1 MSQVTT
7 PVLPSQ
13 HDTEMAR
20 ALNTKLNSKVVPDV
34 SVRDLPD
41 SVLLLVREIL
51 AQVAMGNAV
60 SLSALPREFTTQQAA
75 SVLGV
80 SRPFV
85 IKLLEQGEL
94 AYRKVGSHRRIA
106 LEEVLAHQE
115 RSKVNR
121 FAALDALIADAQ
133 ELGMGY

>member
-20 ALNTKLNSKVVPDV
+20 ALNTKLNSKVAPDV

-60 SLSALPREFTTQQAA
+60 SLSALPRELTTQQAA

-115 RSKVNR
+115 RTKVNR

>member
-1 MSQVTT
+1 MTQVTT
-7 PVLPSQ
+7 PILPSL
-13 HDTEMAR
+13 HDAEMAK
-20 ALNTKLNSKVVPDV
+20 ALNTKFNSKKTPNV
-34 SVRDLPD
+34 SVKELPD
-41 SVLLLVREIL
+41 SVLLLVKEIL

-60 SLSALPREFTTQQAA
+60 SLSAMPRELTTQQAA
-75 SVLGV
+75 TVLGV

-106 LEEVLAHQE
+106 FEEVLAYQE

-121 FAALDALIADAQ
+121 FASLDALIADAQ

>member
-1 MSQVTT
+1 MTQVTT
-7 PVLPSQ
+7 PILPSL
-13 HDTEMAR
+13 HDAELAK
-20 ALNTKLNSKVVPDV
+20 ALNAKLNSKKIPNVLVKE
-34 SVRDLPD
+34 LPD
-41 SVLLLVREIL
+41 SVLLLVKEIL
-51 AQVAMGNAV
+51 AQVALGNAV
-60 SLSALPREFTTQQAA
+60 SLSAMPRELTTQQAA
-75 SVLGV
+75 TVLGV

-106 LEEVLAHQE
+106 FEEVLAYQE

-121 FAALDALIADAQ
+121 FATIDALIADAQ

>member
-13 HDTEMAR
+13 HDAEMAR
-20 ALNTKLNSKVVPDV
+20 ALNTKLNSKVAPDV

-60 SLSALPREFTTQQAA
+60 SLSALPRELTTQQAA

>member
-1 MSQVTT
+1 MTQVTT
-7 PVLPSQ
+7 PILPSL
-13 HDTEMAR
+13 HDAELAKT
-20 ALNTKLNSKVVPDV
+20 LNTKLNSKKIPNV
-34 SVRDLPD
+34 SFKELPD
-41 SVLLLVREIL
+41 SVLLMVKEIL
-51 AQVAMGNAV
+51 AQVALGNAV
-60 SLSALPREFTTQQAA
+60 SLSAMPRELTTQQAA
-75 SVLGV
+75 TVLGV

-106 LEEVLAHQE
+106 FEEVLAYQE

-121 FAALDALIADAQ
+121 FASLDALIADAQ

>member
-60 SLSALPREFTTQQAA
+60 SLSALPRELTTQQAA